1 MTESTVRGLAEVMG
15 AGPMAR
21 LFFLMLPALGVSG
34 LAVPAAAAGDDVPV
48 LDPVEVTAPRLTT
61 PLAELPASVTRVD
74 GRQATEG
81 RQGLQLDEA
90 LNRVPGVF
98 AQNRHNFAQ
107 DVRISIRGFGSRA
120 PFGVRGLRI
129 LQDGIPETT
138 PDGQSQVDAI
148 DLLNIRDIEVLRG
161 PSAALY
167 GNASGGVISI
177 RTRDG
182 SEPRGHGGGVLAGS
196 HGFRRLEATSEADL
210 GEHRYSLTAHDFR
223 MDGYR
228 DQSRAEKRYL
238 RLHTASELGDG
249 TLRAHLRYLDA
260 PRTDDPGG
268 LTRDELRANRR
279 QAAPNAE
286 LLDATQEAE
295 QLTAGLRWEQPVGD
309 AELRVGGFWTQ
320 RDYAQQLPFPG
331 SSRVAYE
338 RDFYGLNAQLEG
350 DLGPTRWLA
359 GVDLEEQR
367 DERTRRCSA
376 GQLFD
381 RDPEEDDEAPGCS
394 ADPNDPVTNLAL
406 EQTER
411 ARTRGAFLH
420 TDTLLGEDWNLVLGA
435 RHDRIR
441 FSIDDDFSEGVGEPD
456 RSDGRTFREESL
468 MAGLVWH
475 FRPGQRAWVNVA
487 TNFETPTF
495 TEFANPG
502 GGGGFNPDLEPQKAR
517 SLELGWRGEQGAF
530 GWEAVLWSTR
540 VRDEITP
547 FQIEGEGDRD
557 FYTNAGRTARDGL
570 ELALDWQATPQWTLS
585 SAFTLNHFRFR
596 KYEDV
601 DGVRHDGNR
610 LPGLPREQ
618 LFLEADWREGPWFVT
633 ADALH
638 AGARYADDANDERVG
653 SQTTV
658 NLRAGREWTRNGANI
673 ETFVGADNLLDAD
686 NIDNVR
692 INANFGRHYE
702 PAPGLTLRAGLR
714 VTFGD

>member
-1 MTESTVRGLAEVMG
+1 MSSCLLRVAGTLSVLLPLAGLADEPV
-15 AGPMAR
+15 
-21 LFFLMLPALGVSG
+21 
-34 LAVPAAAAGDDVPV
+34 V
-48 LDPVEVTAPRLTT
+48 LDPVEVSAPRLTT
-61 PLAELPASVTRVD
+61 PLAELPASVSRVD
-74 GRQATEG
+74 GRQATEA

-90 LNRVPGVF
+90 LNRVPGLY

-167 GNASGGVISI
+167 GNASGGVISV

-182 SEPRGHGGGVLAGS
+182 SEPRGHGGGALAGS

-210 GEHRYSLTAHDFR
+210 GGHRYSLTAHDFR

-238 RLHTASELGDG
+238 RLHTASELGAG

-268 LTRDELRANRR
+268 LTRDEMRSDRR
-279 QAAPNAE
+279 QAAPFAE
-286 LLDATQEAE
+286 SLDATQEAE
-295 QLTAGLRWEQPVGD
+295 QLTAGLRWEQPVGELD
-309 AELRVGGFWTQ
+309 LRVGGFWTQ

-381 RDPEEDDEAPGCS
+381 RDPEEDDQAPGCS

-441 FSIDDDFSEGVGEPD
+441 FRIDDDFAESEEIDEPD
-456 RSDGRTFREESL
+456 RSDSRTYREESL

-517 SLELGWRGEQGAF
+517 SLELGWRGEGDAL

-540 VRDEITP
+540 VRDEIAP
-547 FQIEGEGDRD
+547 FEEPNQAGRT

-570 ELALDWQATPQWTLS
+570 ELALDWQATPQWSFSGAL
-585 SAFTLNHFRFR
+585 TLNDFRYRDF
-596 KYEDV
+596 V
-601 DGVRHDGNR
+601 DSEGERQDGNR

-618 LFLEADWREGPWFVT
+618 LFLEADWRDGPWFVT
-633 ADALH
+633 VDALH

-658 NLRAGREWTRNGANI
+658 NLRAGREWTRNAANI
-673 ETFVGADNLLDAD
+673 ETFVGANNLLDAD
-686 NIDNVR
+686 NIDNIR
-692 INANFGRHYE
+692 INDGNRRYYE

>member
-1 MTESTVRGLAEVMG
+1 MSVVGPHPNTRTSTAPVALLA
-15 AGPMAR
+15 
-21 LFFLMLPALGVSG
+21 PALAVSA
-34 LAVPAAAAGDDVPV
+34 LAVPAGASGDDTPV

-61 PLAELPASVTRVD
+61 PLAELPASVSRVD
-74 GRQATEG
+74 GRQATEA

-90 LNRVPGVF
+90 LNRVPGLY

-238 RLHTASELGDG
+238 RLHTASELGAG
-249 TLRAHLRYLDA
+249 TLRTHLRYLYA

-268 LTRDELRANRR
+268 LTRDELREDRR

-286 LLDATQEAE
+286 LLDSTQEAE

-320 RDYAQQLPFPG
+320 RDYAQQLPFPTD
-331 SSRVAYE
+331 SRVAYE

-367 DERTRRCSA
+367 DERTRRCTSGTFVP
-376 GQLFD
+376 GQVD
-381 RDPEEDDEAPGCS
+381 CDPDAVIGD
-394 ADPNDPVTNLAL
+394 LAL

-441 FSIDDDFSEGVGEPD
+441 FSIDDDFSEEIDEPD
-456 RSDGRTFREESL
+456 RSDSRTYREESL

-495 TEFANPG
+495 TEFANPE
-502 GGGGFNPDLEPQKAR
+502 GGGGFNPDLDPQKAR
-517 SLELGWRGEQGAF
+517 SLELGWRGEGDAL
-530 GWEAVLWSTR
+530 GWEAVIWSTR
-540 VRDEITP
+540 VRDEIAP
-547 FQIEGEGDRD
+547 FEEPNQDGRT

-570 ELALDWQATPQWTLS
+570 ELALDWQATPQWGFSGAL
-585 SAFTLNHFRFR
+585 TLNDFRYRDF
-596 KYEDV
+596 V
-601 DGVRHDGNR
+601 DSEGERQDGNR

-618 LFLEADWREGPWFVT
+618 LFLEAGWRDGPWFVT
-633 ADALH
+633 VDALH

-673 ETFVGADNLLDAD
+673 ETFVGANNLLDAD
-686 NIDNVR
+686 NIDNIR
-692 INANFGRHYE
+692 INDGNRRYYE

>member
-1 MTESTVRGLAEVMG
+1 MAPVLLLAGTVSATADE
-15 AGPMAR
+15 
-21 LFFLMLPALGVSG
+21 
-34 LAVPAAAAGDDVPV
+34 AVV

-61 PLAELPASVTRVD
+61 PLAELPASVSRVD
-74 GRQATEG
+74 ERQATEG

-98 AQNRHNFAQ
+98 AQNRYNFAQ

-167 GNASGGVISI
+167 GNASGGVVAI

-182 SEPRGHGGGVLAGS
+182 REPRGHGGGVLAGS
-196 HGFRRLEATSEADL
+196 HGFRRLEATSEADY
-210 GEHRYSLTAHDFR
+210 GAHRYSLTAHDFAI
-223 MDGYR
+223 DGYR

-238 RLHTASELGDG
+238 RLHTASELGEG

-268 LTRDELRANRR
+268 LDRDEMRADRR
-279 QAAPNAE
+279 QAAFFSE
-286 LLDATQEAE
+286 TLDATQEAE
-295 QLTAGLRWEQPVGD
+295 QLTAGLRWEQPLGD
-309 AELRVGGFWTQ
+309 MELRLGGFWTQ

-331 SSRVAYE
+331 DSRVAYE

-350 DLGPTRWLA
+350 DIGDTRWLA

-367 DERTRRCSA
+367 DDRARRCSA
-376 GQLFD
+376 GQRFD
-381 RDPEEDDEAPGCS
+381 RDPDEEDEAPGCS
-394 ADPNDPVTNLAL
+394 ADPNDPVTDLAL

-420 TDTLLGEDWNLVLGA
+420 TDTLLGEDWNLILGA

-441 FSIDDDFSEGVGEPD
+441 FRIDDDFSQAVGEVD
-456 RSDGRTFREESL
+456 RSDARTYREESL
-468 MAGLVWH
+468 MAGLIWH
-475 FRPGQRAWVNVA
+475 FRPGQRAWMNVA

-495 TEFANPG
+495 TEFANPE
-502 GGGGFNPDLEPQKAR
+502 GGGGFNPELEPQRAR
-517 SLELGWRGEQGAF
+517 SLELGWRGEQGAL
-530 GWEAVLWSTR
+530 GWEAVAWSTR
-540 VRDEITP
+540 VRDELTP
-547 FQIEGEGDRD
+547 YQIDGEGDRT
-557 FYTNAGRTARDGL
+557 FYTNAGRTARDGV
-570 ELALDWQATPQWTLS
+570 ELALDWQATEQWTLS
-585 SAFTLNHFRFR
+585 SAFTLNRFRFR
-596 KYEDV
+596 EYEDV
-601 DGVRHDGNR
+601 EGVRHDGNR

-618 LFLEADWREGPWFVT
+618 LFLEADWRDGPWFVT
-633 ADALH
+633 VDALH
-638 AGARYADDANDERVG
+638 AGGRYVNDANDERIG

-658 NLRAGREWTRNGANI
+658 NLRAGRHWRHNGRRVEAFVAAN
-673 ETFVGADNLLDAD
+673 NLLDAD
-686 NIDNVR
+686 NVDNIR
-692 INANFGRHYE
+692 INANRGRYYE
-702 PAPGLTLRAGLR
+702 PAPGLTLMSGLR
-714 VTFGD
+714 VTFGGD